1 MFRGQIVLV
10 IGKIIKQMAKQA
22 ATKRKYPWTT
32 KINGTQIKLR
42 LMTADDKDAV
52 LAFALSLPE
61 DDLLFLSFDIMQE
74 SFVDHWIRR
83 IEGGTWHTILVEADG
98 KLVGHGSLMRTE
110 QIWSRHLGEI
120 ILLLSP
126 EVRGKGLGN
135 ILAGEIF
142 GKAEEWNLMKIVA
155 RMAADQKG
163 AIQVFERLGFTA
175 EALLADY
182 VIDRNNRTHDLIAMS
197 YDLTGLTEE

>member
-1 MFRGQIVLV
+1 
-10 IGKIIKQMAKQA
+10 MAKQS
-22 ATKRKYPWTT
+22 ATKRKYPWTK
-32 KINGTQIKLR
+32 KIDGTQITLR

-52 LAFALSLPE
+52 LAFAKTLPE
-61 DDLLFLSFDIMQE
+61 DDLLFLSFDITQE

-83 IEGGTWHTILVEADG
+83 INGGSWFTILVEADNR
-98 KLVGHGSLMRTE
+98 LVGHGSLMRTE

-120 ILLLSP
+120 VLLLSP

-142 GKAEEWNLMKIVA
+142 AKAEEWNLMKVVA

-163 AIQVFERLGFTA
+163 AIQVFEKLGFNA

-182 VIDRNNRTHDLIAMS
+182 VIDRNDRTHDLIAMS
-197 YDLTGLTEE
+197 YDITGLTEE

>member
-1 MFRGQIVLV
+1 MP
-10 IGKIIKQMAKQA
+10 KQA
-22 ATKRKYPWTT
+22 TKKRNFPWTT
-32 KINGTQIKLR
+32 KIDGTQVKLR

-52 LAFALSLPE
+52 LAFARSLPE
-61 DDLLFLSFDIMQE
+61 DDLLFLSFDITQE
-74 SFVDHWIRR
+74 SFIEHWIKR
-83 IEGGTWHTILVEADG
+83 IEAGTWFTILVEADD

-120 ILLLSP
+120 ILLLSR

-142 GKAEEWNLMKIVA
+142 SKAEELKLQKVVA

-163 AIQVFERLGFTA
+163 AIQVFERLGFNA

-182 VIDRNNRTHDLIAMS
+182 VIDRHNRTHDLIAMS
-197 YDLTGLTEE
+197 YDITGFNEE

>member
-1 MFRGQIVLV
+1 
-10 IGKIIKQMAKQA
+10 MAKQA
-22 ATKRKYPWTT
+22 TKKRTFPWTT
-32 KINGTQIKLR
+32 KIDGTQIKLR

-52 LAFALSLPE
+52 LAFARSLPE
-61 DDLLFLSFDIMQE
+61 DDLLFLSFDITQE
-74 SFVDHWIRR
+74 SFVEHWIRR
-83 IEGGTWHTILVEADG
+83 INSGAWFTILVEADDR
-98 KLVGHGSLMRTE
+98 LVGHGSLMRTE

-142 GKAEEWNLMKIVA
+142 AKAGELNLQKIVA
-155 RMAADQKG
+155 RMAAEQKG
-163 AIQVFERLGFTA
+163 AIQVFEKLGFVA
-175 EALLADY
+175 EALLTDY

-197 YDLTGLTEE
+197 YDITGLTEE

>member
-1 MFRGQIVLV
+1 
-10 IGKIIKQMAKQA
+10 MAKQA
-22 ATKRKYPWTT
+22 TKKRAFPWTT
-32 KINGTQIKLR
+32 KIDGTQIKLR

-52 LAFALSLPE
+52 LAFARKLPE
-61 DDLLFLSFDIMQE
+61 DDLLFLSFDITEE
-74 SFVDHWIRR
+74 SFVEHWIRR
-83 IEGGTWHTILVEADG
+83 IKGGTWFTILVEADD

-142 GKAEEWNLMKIVA
+142 AKAEEWNLMKVVA

-163 AIQVFERLGFTA
+163 AIQVFEKLGFTA

-182 VIDRNNRTHDLIAMS
+182 VIDRNDRTHDLIAMS
-197 YDLTGLTEE
+197 YDIRGLTEE

>member
-1 MFRGQIVLV
+1 
-10 IGKIIKQMAKQA
+10 MAKQA
-22 ATKRKYPWTT
+22 SKKRTYPWTT
-32 KINGTQIKLR
+32 KIDGTQVKLR

-52 LAFALSLPE
+52 LAFARSLPE
-61 DDLLFLSFDIMQE
+61 DDLLFLSFDITQE
-74 SFVDHWIRR
+74 SFIEHWIRR
-83 IEGGTWHTILVEADG
+83 IEAGTWHTILVEADG
-98 KLVGHGSLMRTE
+98 KLVGHGSLIRTE

-142 GKAEEWNLMKIVA
+142 AKAEELKLMKVVA

-163 AIQVFERLGFTA
+163 AIQVFEKLGFNA

-182 VIDRNNRTHDLIAMS
+182 VIDRKNRTHDLIAMS
-197 YDLTGLTEE
+197 HDITGFNEE

>member
-1 MFRGQIVLV
+1 
-10 IGKIIKQMAKQA
+10 MARQSAK
-22 ATKRKYPWTT
+22 KRTFPWTT
-32 KINGTQIKLR
+32 KIDGTQIKLR
-42 LMTADDKDAV
+42 LMTAADKDAL
-52 LAFALSLPE
+52 LAFAQSLPE
-61 DDLLFLSFDIMQE
+61 DDLRFLSFDITQE
-74 SFVDHWIRR
+74 AFVQHWIRR
-83 IEGGTWHTILVEADG
+83 VEGGLWHTILVEADG
-98 KLVGHGSLMRTE
+98 VLVGHGSLMRTE

-126 EVRGKGLGN
+126 TVRGKGLGN

-142 GKAEEWNLMKIVA
+142 AKAEEWNLMKVVA

-163 AIQVFERLGFTA
+163 AIQVFEKLGFNA

-197 YDLTGLTEE
+197 HDVTGFTEG

>member
-52 LAFALSLPE
+52 LAFARSLPE

>member
-1 MFRGQIVLV
+1 
-10 IGKIIKQMAKQA
+10 MARQ
-22 ATKRKYPWTT
+22 ATKKRTFPWTT
-32 KINGTQIKLR
+32 KIDGTQIKLR

-52 LAFALSLPE
+52 LAFARKLPE
-61 DDLLFLSFDIMQE
+61 DDLLFLSFDITQE
-74 SFVDHWIRR
+74 SFIEHWIRR
-83 IEGGTWHTILVEADG
+83 INAGTWHTILVEADG

-120 ILLLSP
+120 ILLLAP

-135 ILAGEIF
+135 ILAGELF
-142 GKAEEWNLMKIVA
+142 AKAEEWNLMKVVA

-163 AIQVFERLGFTA
+163 AIQVFEKLGFNA

-182 VIDRNNRTHDLIAMS
+182 VIDRNDRTHDLIAMS
-197 YDLTGLTEE
+197 YDITGFNEE